1 MFGTRGRGKDSQE
14 EDVRLKTTI
23 AASRNADP
31 VAQTNAFIGERKI
44 PTEEQLATALGP
56 AKAVWDQLLRELAS
70 LGATVREWKSY
81 SVKTG
86 WALRLKHKQRTI
98 VWLAPCRGSIQVVFI
113 LGDRAVVAARAAD
126 LPMLVTTALDAAT
139 RYPEGT
145 CARFAIRRAREI
157 APLLRL
163 AEIKRAH

>member
-1 MFGTRGRGKDSQE
+1 MFSTRGRRKDSQE
-14 EDVRLKTTI
+14 EDVILKTTI
-23 AASRNADP
+23 AASGSASP
-31 VAQTNAFIGERKI
+31 VAQANAFIGARKI

-70 LGATVREWKSY
+70 VGATVREWKSY
-81 SVKTG
+81 SAKSG
-86 WALRLKHKQRTI
+86 WALRLKHGQRTI
-98 VWLAPCRGSIQVVFI
+98 VWLAPCRRSIQVVFI
-113 LGDRAVVAARAAD
+113 LGDRAVEAARAAD

-145 CARFAIRRAREI
+145 GVRFAIRSAREI